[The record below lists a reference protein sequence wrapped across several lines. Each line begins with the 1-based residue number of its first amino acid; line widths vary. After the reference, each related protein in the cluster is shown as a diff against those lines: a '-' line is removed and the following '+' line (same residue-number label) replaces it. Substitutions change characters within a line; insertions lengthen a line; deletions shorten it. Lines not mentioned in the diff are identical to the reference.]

1 LGLLGSYD
9 SHLQKGNV
17 LTAEETMVVS
27 PLAGKPAEP
36 EMLVN
41 VPKLVTAYYTEKP
54 DPSIPEQRVSFGTS
68 GHRGSAFKKAFNE
81 WHILAI
87 SQAICLYRKQQKI
100 DGPLFLG
107 MDTHALSVPALASAL
122 EVLAANGIEV
132 MLAEGDE
139 YTPTPAISLAILRYN
154 RGRKTGLADGI
165 VITPSH
171 NPPHD
176 GGFKY
181 NPPNGGPGEDI
192 ITSWIEAK
200 ANKFLESGLKG
211 VKRISFQKAL
221 RASTTHRYDY
231 LNTYIDELAQVVDMD
246 IIRES
251 KISLGVD
258 PLGGAGVHYWEP
270 IAERYRLNL
279 TVVNKAVDPT
289 FRFMTVDWDGQIRMD
304 PSSPYAMQRLIDIKD
319 RFEIAWACD
328 TDHDRHGIVTQNAG
342 LLPPNH
348 YLSVAIYYL
357 FQHRPKWR
365 KAAAVGKTVVS
376 SSMIDR
382 VATKLGR
389 KLYEV
394 PVGFKW
400 FVDGLLDG
408 SLGFGGEESAGA
420 SFARLDG
427 SVWTTDKD
435 GMILALLA
443 AEITARMGRD
453 PGKIYSDLTR
463 EFGEPVYERVEASAT
478 PEQKAVLEKLSP
490 EQVKIKDLAGEKIQT
505 ILTNAPGNSAPI
517 GGLKVVAESGWFA
530 ARPSGTEDIYKIYAE
545 SFRGEDHLLRILEES
560 QGIINDVLAVGA
572 SPGNGLRKAHD
583 RTEKRS

>member
-1 LGLLGSYD
+1 
-9 SHLQKGNV
+9 
-17 LTAEETMVVS
+17 MIVS
-27 PLAGKPAEP
+27 PLAGTPADP
-36 EMLVN
+36 NTLVN
-41 VPKLVTAYYTEKP
+41 VPNLITAYYEDRP
-54 DPSIPEQRVSFGTS
+54 DPSVPTQRVVFGTS
-68 GHRGSAFKKAFNE
+68 GHRGSAFENSFNE

-100 DGPLFLG
+100 NGPLFLG
-107 MDTHALSVPALASAL
+107 LDTHALSVPALASAM
-122 EVLAANGIEV
+122 EVLSANEVEV
-132 MLAEGDE
+132 MIAQGDE
-139 YTPTPAISLAILRYN
+139 YTPTPAVSHAILTHN

-181 NPPNGGPGEDI
+181 NPPNGGPAEEV
-192 ITSWIEAK
+192 ITNWIEAK
-200 ANKFLESGLKG
+200 ANELLKGKLKG
-211 VKRISFQKAL
+211 VKRITLQKAL
-221 RASTTHRYDY
+221 NASTTHRYDY
-231 LNTYIDELAQVVDMD
+231 LNTYITDLANVLDMD
-246 IIRES
+246 VIREA
-251 KISLGVD
+251 KINLGVD

-270 IAERYRLNL
+270 IAERYGLNL
-279 TVVNKAVDPT
+279 TVVNQAVDPT

-328 TDHDRHGIVTQNAG
+328 TDHDRHGIVTRSTG

-348 YLSVAIYYL
+348 YLSVVVYYL

-376 SSMIDR
+376 SQMIDR
-382 VATKLGR
+382 VTAKLGR

-420 SFARLDG
+420 SFVRLDG
-427 SVWTTDKD
+427 TVWTTDKD
-435 GMILALLA
+435 GIIPALLA
-443 AEITARMGRD
+443 TEITGRMGRD
-453 PGKIYSDLTR
+453 PGEIYHELTR
-463 EFGEPVYERVEASAT
+463 ELGEPVYELIEAPAT

-490 EQVKIKDLAGEKIQT
+490 EQVKIKDLAGEKIQA
-505 ILTNAPGNSAPI
+505 ILTTALGNGASI

-545 SFRGEDHLLRILEES
+545 SFRGVDHLHRIQEEAQTIVS
-560 QGIINDVLAVGA
+560 AALGAGA
-572 SPGNGLRKAHD
+572 SPANAMR
-583 RTEKRS
+583 EEP